1 MESPVSN
8 RRARL
13 PCAALAFCL
22 ACGSALAA
30 AVVYVAPD
38 GRAPEAGGDGSLA
51 HPYDLPSALSAASGA
66 SAEIRLLMSDSPYLL
81 TASIAPHAKAF
92 VGWNGA
98 TDAPA
103 GRDGRDKVVLDGQG
117 AVKVVDSA
125 NLNGS
130 WRFADLTF
138 RNGDPRATGCL
149 IGARNVTGSC
159 LVTNCVFRDTLCTN
173 RVVEANVYTDANSL
187 TFADCDFRDL
197 TVEGWYGFVKVEGPN
212 VSFDRCRFFG
222 NSQTTPS
229 NAYGS
234 FGYGAADFTDCVISN
249 NTGVGI
255 GGFCLSRSTWTRCRF
270 ENNRNANVGTCVYAL
285 ESGTCAVSDC
295 TFVENACT
303 AEVESSGGACFG
315 GGYISGN
322 SSSGQWFVTNSVFVG
337 NVSHARGA
345 VMALRNGGGSSVTF
359 VGCGFTNNVSGKCPL
374 PSKPERSTG
383 GSVLALTGVQEMR
396 LDRCAFVDNVTSGIC
411 AAVRAE
417 VHPSTASALTNA
429 YVRSCL
435 FLRNRSFGSNGG
447 SSEGA
452 VYLAGTCSVDNCTF
466 IGNVTD
472 SNLYGALCVGGS
484 ATDGPA
490 KAVSNC
496 LFYDNAHARN
506 GIKTDRYAACNADPS
521 GDVRFWNCFSQY
533 GFLPSGQGNLVGT
546 ATAPLDPSFVD
557 AAADDWRLA
566 KGSCC
571 IDAGE
576 SKAWMTRGETDL
588 QGLPRPR
595 RVEGGAVD
603 IGCYERRVTPGVLF
617 LVR

>member
-149 IGARNVTGSC
+149 LYALNVTGPC

-173 RVVEANVYTDANSL
+173 RVVEANVYTAAHSL

-396 LDRCAFVDNVTSGIC
+396 LDRCVFVDNVTSGIC

-417 VHPSTASALTNA
+417 AHPDKANTLTNA

-435 FLRNRSFGSNGG
+435 FLRNRSEGSNGG
-447 SSEGA
+447 GREGA
-452 VYLAGTCSVDNCTF
+452 VYLDGACAVDNCTF
-466 IGNVTD
+466 VGNETK
-472 SNLYGALCVGGS
+472 SNLYGALVVAGS

-490 KAVSNC
+490 KTVSNC
-496 LFYDNAHARN
+496 LFFDNARWGGVKNASES
-506 GIKTDRYAACNADPS
+506 ACNANPS

-546 ATAPLDPSFVD
+546 ATAPLDPSFAD
-557 AAADDWRLA
+557 AAAGDCRLQ

-576 SKAWMTRGETDL
+576 GKAWMTRGETDL

-603 IGCYERRVTPGVLF
+603 IGCYEYRVTPGVLF

>member
-13 PCAALAFCL
+13 LCAVLVSCL
-22 ACGSALAA
+22 ARCAGA

-149 IGARNVTGSC
+149 LYALNVTGPC

-173 RVVEANVYTDANSL
+173 RVVEANVYTAAHSL

-197 TVEGWYGFVKVEGPN
+197 TVEGWYGFVKTGGPN
-212 VSFDRCRFFG
+212 VSFVRCAFVS
-222 NSQTTPS
+222 NNQTTPS
-229 NAYGS
+229 NSYGS
-234 FGYGAADFTDCVISN
+234 FGYGEADFTDCVVSN

-270 ENNRNANVGTCVYAL
+270 ANNRNATGATCIYAF
-285 ESGTCAVSDC
+285 ESGRCAVSDSL
-295 TFVENACT
+295 FESNACLGT
-303 AEVESSGGACFG
+303 AGRGGACLG
-315 GGYISGN
+315 GGWVSGN
-322 SSSGQWFVTNSVFVG
+322 SASGFWFVTNTVFVG
-337 NVSHARGA
+337 NRSASRGG
-345 VMALRNGGGSSVTF
+345 VMSLRNADGSAVEF
-359 VGCGFTNNVSGKCPL
+359 VRCAFTNNVSGKCPNVSN
-374 PSKPERSTG
+374 PDRSTSG
-383 GSVLALTGVQEMR
+383 AVLALTGVQELR

-417 VHPSTASALTNA
+417 AHPDKANTLTNA

-435 FLRNRSFGSNGG
+435 FLRNRSEGSNGG
-447 SSEGA
+447 GREGA
-452 VYLAGTCSVDNCTF
+452 VYLDGACAVDNCTF
-466 IGNVTD
+466 VGNETK
-472 SNLYGALCVGGS
+472 SNLYGALVVAGS

-490 KAVSNC
+490 KTVSNC
-496 LFYDNAHARN
+496 LFFDNARWGGVKNASES
-506 GIKTDRYAACNADPS
+506 ACNANPS

-557 AAADDWRLA
+557 AAADDCRLQ

>member
-374 PSKPERSTG
+374 PSKSERSTG
-383 GSVLALTGVQEMR
+383 GSVLALTGVQELR

-435 FLRNRSFGSNGG
+435 FLRNRSEGSNGG
-447 SSEGA
+447 GREGA
-452 VYLAGTCSVDNCTF
+452 VYLDGTCSVDNCTF